1 MDPLKLRDQWGYFQ
15 TGNNSWIR
23 LHGLISYEIKTTHKI
38 SPRNS
43 TWGETKLIMFGLPA
57 RKRKKVGSI
66 GRQK

>member
-1 MDPLKLRDQWGYFQ
+1 MEPLKLRGQWGYFE
-15 TGNNSWIR
+15 TGNNSSIR
-23 LHGLISYEIKTTHKI
+23 LNGSISYEIKTTHKI

-43 TWGETKLIMFGLPA
+43 TWGETKLILFGLPA